1 MLHRTVAF
9 ADTLGISKS
18 TVGGSSLP
26 GYRVLTHR
34 GQVWQE
40 SVDWATD
47 RQSVSLQ
54 KTNAAVSGVGEREYK
69 RKPCRIYIDVA
80 SCLELL
86 INDAPAHRK

>member
-40 SVDWATD
+40 SVDWGD
-47 RQSVSLQ
+47 R
-54 KTNAAVSGVGEREYK
+54 
-69 RKPCRIYIDVA
+69 
-80 SCLELL
+80 
-86 INDAPAHRK
+86 PAIRFFTKNQRRGQRRW